1 VHACVSCPG
10 RTRHRGPC
18 AACRRRGVTL
28 VGDQLL
34 VPITHGTPWE
44 SLRLLTAPPANP
56 AAPTVAELQAGVDLT
71 PMLAWHGTD
80 CPCPTCAGDRIP
92 GRYA

>member
-1 VHACVSCPG
+1 MLGVQGGRTVSRRVHACISCPG

-44 SLRLLTAPPANP
+44 SLRLLTQPPANP
-56 AAPTVAELQAGVDLT
+56 AAPTLAELQGGVDLT
-71 PMLAWHGTD
+71 RFLTTKA
-80 CPCPTCAGDRIP
+80 AR
-92 GRYA
+92 